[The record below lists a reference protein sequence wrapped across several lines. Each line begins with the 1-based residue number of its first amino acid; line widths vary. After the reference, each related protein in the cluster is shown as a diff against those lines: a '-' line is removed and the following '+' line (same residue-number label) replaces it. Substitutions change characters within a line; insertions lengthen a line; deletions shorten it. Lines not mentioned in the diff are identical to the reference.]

1 MHSGLLRRL
10 FALVVSLAL
19 LLPPLALAR
28 ELLAVGT
35 DFPRIFE
42 RTAAGEYRGL
52 GPDVLRQVLEPRGHS
67 LRFASYPWARAQ
79 RMVERGQADIL
90 IGPYRSPVREA
101 RFAFVGQAF
110 YRDRIVFYC
119 RRARSCQWSGD
130 FRQLAGQRIGVVR
143 AWAYGARFDAERARL
158 ELVTVEGVDNGLKM
172 LSLGRLELLASNQ
185 RNTLPVLQALG
196 LSDEVSQLEPPVD
209 TQDGYFAFPLH
220 GSHAHLRED
229 FEEGY
234 RQLVER
240 GQLARLA
247 AQWQVEIP

>member
-1 MHSGLLRRL
+1 MRAGFPGPRGGHGMHSGLLRRL
-10 FALVVSLAL
+10 FALMVSLAL

-79 RMVERGQADIL
+79 RMVELGQADIL

-130 FRQLAGQRIGVVR
+130 FRQLAGQRIAVVDPLH
-143 AWAYGARFDAERARL
+143 GDQF
-158 ELVTVEGVDNGLKM
+158 
-172 LSLGRLELLASNQ
+172 
-185 RNTLPVLQALG
+185 
-196 LSDEVSQLEPPVD
+196 EPPVD

-220 GSHAHLRED
+220 GSH
-229 FEEGY
+229 
-234 RQLVER
+234 
-240 GQLARLA
+240 
-247 AQWQVEIP
+247 